1 MNQENF
7 NRNNQQDF
15 TNISTPQP
23 PPPPIIH
30 QPAQR
35 SVSAPARLGLNKSYL
50 KSVAGI
56 LRLSLIVCIHFFSY
70 DSFF

>member
-1 MNQENF
+1 MYQEN
-7 NRNNQQDF
+7 NNKSNQQDF
-15 TNISTPQP
+15 SNISAYP

-35 SVSAPARLGLNKSYL
+35 SVPAPARLGLNKSYL

-56 LRLSLIVCIHFFSY
+56 LRLCLIVCIHFF
-70 DSFF
+70 FFFK